1 MTQIIAKRKMLVF
14 TSIWFGQL
22 VSLIGSGLSRFA
34 LGFWVLQRTG
44 SVTQFGLIELFAT
57 LPGILISSLAGALVD
72 RWDKRLAM
80 ILSDVGSGLSVLAI
94 TLLLLVNKLEIWH
107 IYLITA
113 TSSVFN
119 AFQWPAYT
127 AATTILV
134 PKKHLSRASGIVQAA
149 FASSE
154 LISPPLAAILLA
166 NIQLQGVILIDVV
179 TFIFSIIT
187 LISVRFPNPE
197 IINKDKAKN
206 SSLFKEAAY
215 GWTYITTRPGLLAL
229 LIFFGITNFFTGIVS
244 VLVQPLALA
253 FAPITVVGSI
263 LSVGASGMLFG
274 SVVMSVW
281 GGTKRPIYSIFS
293 FSLLGGL
300 SIALA
305 GLRPSVPVFFVT
317 AFLYFFG
324 LAIINASSQV
334 IWQKKIPFEIQ
345 GRVFAVQRM
354 IAWGALPLAY
364 LLAGPLAD
372 RVFTPLLLPNGS
384 LADNVGQII
393 GVGPGYGI
401 ALLFII
407 MGTLTALTA
416 IVGYCYPRLRFIEEE
431 LPDAITQSAPV
442 KLIANQIVELPDKR
456 KQNHL

>member
-1 MTQIIAKRKMLVF
+1 MNTFISV
-14 TSIWFGQL
+14 WFGQL
-22 VSLIGSGLSRFA
+22 VSLIGSGLSGFA

-44 SVTQFGLIELFAT
+44 SVTQFGLISLFAT
-57 LPGILISSLAGALVD
+57 LPAILISPVAGTLVD

-80 ILSDVGSGLSVLAI
+80 LLSDVGAGLSILAI
-94 TLLLLVNKLEIWH
+94 TLLLLIGKLEIWH
-107 IYLITA
+107 IYLATA
-113 TSSVFN
+113 TSSAFN
-119 AFQWPAYT
+119 AFQWPAYK
-127 AATTILV
+127 AATTLLV
-134 PKKHLSRASGIVQAA
+134 PKNHLSRASGIVQAA
-149 FASSE
+149 FATSE
-154 LISPPLAAILLA
+154 LVSPPLAAVLLA
-166 NIQLQGVILIDVV
+166 NIQLRGVITIDVI
-179 TFIFSIIT
+179 TFIFSTIT
-187 LISVRFPNPE
+187 LLSVRFPNPK
-197 IINKDKAKN
+197 IINEDKAKN

-215 GWTYITTRPGLLAL
+215 SWTYITTRPGLLAL
-229 LIFFGITNFFTGIVS
+229 LMFFGIINFFTGIVS

-274 SVVMSVW
+274 SIVMSVW
-281 GGTKRPIYSIFS
+281 SGTKRPIYSIFS

-300 SIALA
+300 SIAFA

-317 AFLYFFG
+317 AFLYFLG

-334 IWQKKIPFEIQ
+334 IWQKKIPYEIQ

-354 IAWGALPLAY
+354 IAGGALPLAY

-372 RVFTPLLLPNGS
+372 RVFTPLLVANGP
-384 LADNVGQII
+384 LADSVGRII

-401 ALLFII
+401 ALLFVI
-407 MGTLTALTA
+407 MGGLTTLAT

-431 LPDAITQSAPV
+431 LPDAI
-442 KLIANQIVELPDKR
+442 ANQVIEQPEKT